1 MAPLLEQA
9 GDVAAWKPRSALLGV
24 LLANRYRITQS
35 IGQGSTGA
43 VYRADDLLMN
53 RPVAVRILVPSL
65 AQNPAL
71 VSRIRARI
79 DRNVKIQQQQPDA
92 LVNLVDAFDV
102 GMTLEGELFI
112 VTDFLDGD
120 HLSAMLERG
129 GRLPW
134 SRARHL
140 FIRLSQL
147 LQALH
152 ERGIVLGTLQA
163 QHCYAVRNRPK
174 NEAIKI
180 VSTAVFE
187 HIAANLGP
195 GAGEVGAQMARYAA
209 PEQGCGEPIDI
220 RTDVYSLG
228 IIAYELL
235 TGKLPFNDT
244 NPIRLVAQ
252 HLHAAPTPLR
262 QAAPD
267 AEIPAAVEE
276 VVLKALAKS
285 PADRH
290 PSMEAFAAALSA
302 IPADE
307 PGTPV
312 ATVAATTAA
321 AAPAEPAPAPSPP
334 PPPPA
339 PAKPLASS
347 LPVSS
352 DNLSAPVPPVSSA
365 AAAGAVVEES
375 PPRPNAAPAKIAPS
389 VVMRGLIDAPATP
402 PAPPPAPPTSIAP
415 PPPVGPRRPPSIA
428 VPTLIPSPR
437 RPSEPVAAAPVSPAM
452 SEGTA
457 EKAAAAE
464 TPPPP
469 PAPPASAPEP
479 VAAEPPPPAAAPAAA
494 EQAAVAAVAAAPAAA
509 PVAAASVAAASVAAA
524 SGAAEPVAP
533 APAAP
538 APVAP
543 APAVAASPPPP
554 AAAPVTP
561 APVAP
566 APVAPA
572 PVAPAPVAPAPVAPA
587 PLAAAPVTPAPVA
600 AEPPPPPAPAPEP
613 APAVVAAAPPPPAP
627 SDRPAEAPRPAEIV
641 RMPAPGDSARAAA
654 SESMRAPVPADSL
667 RAPAPADSAR
677 AAAPADSARARAP
690 AAEIVAVPSA
700 LSSQPEEIQP
710 TASVSARR
718 VAAADVHPEALR
730 AAALRQSQS
739 GERLTSSAELRPT
752 ESIIAELPKR
762 KTPWVAIVGLGAALA
777 AGAAAYIQTEPE
789 IAPQGNRSVTPPP
802 AKVEPKPAPQVK
814 AEPPPTPTKVE
825 PPPPDP
831 VPIVAP
837 PPDPEPPPP
846 DVEAEEPKKKKKKR
860 TKAAEPEEEEEDLFD
875 QVRKHMEAKKAQEEA
890 YKKAAEAGTSLPGPA
905 PTPAATSPTPA
916 PAPKPAAEDN
926 ATKAKDAL
934 ERARQAAQQGNHP
947 LAYSLAKQANTLA
960 RTQEA
965 IELMGVSACKAGNAD
980 NAKSAAD
987 QLTGARR
994 SAVYSA
1000 CAGNGITL

>member
-65 AQNPAL
+65 AQNPAM

-195 GAGEVGAQMARYAA
+195 GAGEVGVQMARYAA

-220 RTDVYSLG
+220 RTDVYSFG

-235 TGKLPFNDT
+235 TGKVPFNET

-252 HLHAAPTPLR
+252 HLHATPTPLR

-290 PSMEAFAAALSA
+290 PSMEAFVAALSA

-307 PGTPV
+307 AGTPV
-312 ATVAATTAA
+312 AVA
-321 AAPAEPAPAPSPP
+321 AAPAEPPPAPTPPP

-339 PAKPLASS
+339 KPLAST

-365 AAAGAVVEES
+365 AAAGAAVEE
-375 PPRPNAAPAKIAPS
+375 PPALPTTAPAKIAPS
-389 VVMRGLIDAPATP
+389 VVMRGLIDAPASP
-402 PAPPPAPPTSIAP
+402 PAPPPPPSTSIAP

-428 VPTLIPSPR
+428 MPTLIPSQR
-437 RPSEPVAAAPVSPAM
+437 RPSEPVAAAPASPAM
-452 SEGTA
+452 SEGAADKPA
-457 EKAAAAE
+457 EAPAPAAPAAAQ
-464 TPPPP
+464 PPPP
-469 PAPPASAPEP
+469 PPVAAAPEPTPVAAAPAPAPEPPPAAPVAAAP
-479 VAAEPPPPAAAPAAA
+479 VAAEPPAP
-494 EQAAVAAVAAAPAAA
+494 VAAA
-509 PVAAASVAAASVAAA
+509 PVAAAPVAAAPV
-524 SGAAEPVAP
+524 AAEP
-533 APAAP
+533 P
-538 APVAP
+538 APVAAAPVTPVAAPDTP
-543 APAVAASPPPP
+543 APV

-561 APVAP
+561 APVAAAPVTP
-566 APVAPA
+566 APV
-572 PVAPAPVAPAPVAPA
+572 
-587 PLAAAPVTPAPVA
+587 AAAPVTPAPVA
-600 AEPPPPPAPAPEP
+600 AEPPS
-613 APAVVAAAPPPPAP
+613 PPPPAP
-627 SDRPAEAPRPAEIV
+627 EPTAAVVAPVPPPPPFSSDRPAEAPRPAEIV
-641 RMPAPGDSARAAA
+641 RIPAPGDSARAAA
-654 SESMRAPVPADSL
+654 SESMRGPVPADSV
-667 RAPAPADSAR
+667 RAPAPADST
-677 AAAPADSARARAP
+677 RAR
-690 AAEIVAVPSA
+690 AAEIVAVPAA
-700 LSSQPEEIQP
+700 LSSQPAEEIHP
-710 TASVSARR
+710 AASVSARR

-777 AGAAAYIQTEPE
+777 AGAAAYIQTEPQV
-789 IAPQGNRSVTPPP
+789 APQGNRAVTPPP
-802 AKVEPKPAPQVK
+802 AKVEPKATPTPAKV
-814 AEPPPTPTKVE
+814 EPPPTPAKVE

-846 DVEAEEPKKKKKKR
+846 DVESEEPKKKKKRKA
-860 TKAAEPEEEEEDLFD
+860 KAAEPEEEEEDLFD

-890 YKKAAEAGTSLPGPA
+890 YRKAAEAGTSLPGP
-905 PTPAATSPTPA
+905 PTPAATNPTPA
-916 PAPKPAAEDN
+916 PTPKPPVEDN
-926 ATKAKDAL
+926 ATKAKDTL
-934 ERARQAAQQGNHP
+934 DRARQAAQQGNHP
-947 LAYSLAKQANTLA
+947 LAYSLAKQANGLT

-980 NAKSAAD
+980 NARSAAD

>member
-220 RTDVYSLG
+220 RTDVYSFG

-235 TGKLPFNDT
+235 TGRVPFNDT

-252 HLHAAPTPLR
+252 HLHATPTPLR

-290 PSMEAFAAALSA
+290 PSMEAFVAALSA

-307 PGTPV
+307 AGTP
-312 ATVAATTAA
+312 AVAAAVA
-321 AAPAEPAPAPSPP
+321 AEPAPAPTPP

-339 PAKPLASS
+339 PPKPLAST

-365 AAAGAVVEES
+365 AAAGAAVEEAHPLPS
-375 PPRPNAAPAKIAPS
+375 TAPAKIAPS

-402 PAPPPAPPTSIAP
+402 PAPPPSPPTSIAP

-437 RPSEPVAAAPVSPAM
+437 KPSEPVAAAPASPAM
-452 SEGTA
+452 SEGTS
-457 EKAAAAE
+457 EKAAEPTAPAPAE
-464 TPPPP
+464 APLPPPP
-469 PAPPASAPEP
+469 PFAATPEP
-479 VAAEPPPPAAAPAAA
+479 TPPPPPPAAAAPAAP
-494 EQAAVAAVAAAPAAA
+494 EPAAPAPVAAEPVTPAPAAAA
-509 PVAAASVAAASVAAA
+509 PVAAAPVAAAPAT
-524 SGAAEPVAP
+524 P
-533 APAAP
+533 APAAAEP
-538 APVAP
+538 APATPVAAEPIAAAVTAAVAPVTPAPVAAAPVAP
-543 APAVAASPPPP
+543 APV

-561 APVAP
+561 APV
-566 APVAPA
+566 
-572 PVAPAPVAPAPVAPA
+572 
-587 PLAAAPVTPAPVA
+587 AAAPVTPAPVA
-600 AEPPPPPAPAPEP
+600 AEPPLPPAPEP

-641 RMPAPGDSARAAA
+641 RIPAPGDSARAAA
-654 SESMRAPVPADSL
+654 SESMRASVLHDSMRAPADSL
-667 RAPAPADSAR
+667 RAPAPADSVR
-677 AAAPADSARARAP
+677 APAPADSGRARAP

-700 LSSQPEEIQP
+700 LSSQPDELPP
-710 TASVSARR
+710 TASMSARR

-789 IAPQGNRSVTPPP
+789 LAPQGNRAVTPPP
-802 AKVEPKPAPQVK
+802 AKVEPKPEPPVK

-825 PPPPDP
+825 APPPDP
-831 VPIVAP
+831 APIVAP
-837 PPDPEPPPP
+837 PADPEPPPA
-846 DVEAEEPKKKKKKR
+846 DVETEEPKKKKKKR
-860 TKAAEPEEEEEDLFD
+860 AKAAEPEEEEEDLFD

-890 YKKAAEAGTSLPGPA
+890 YRKAAEAGTSLPGPA

-916 PAPKPAAEDN
+916 PAPKPAAEDP
-926 ATKAKDAL
+926 ATKAKDTL
-934 ERARQAAQQGNHP
+934 DRARQAAQQGNHP
-947 LAYSLAKQANTLA
+947 LAYSLAKQANSLA

>member
-1 MAPLLEQA
+1 MAPSLEQA
-9 GDVAAWKPRSALLGV
+9 GDVAAWKPRSALLGT

-53 RPVAVRILVPSL
+53 RPVAIRILVPSL

-79 DRNVKIQQQQPDA
+79 DRNIKVQQQQPDA

-220 RTDVYSLG
+220 RTDVYSFG

-235 TGKLPFNDT
+235 TGRVPFNDS

-252 HLHAAPTPLR
+252 HLHATATPLR

-267 AEIPAAVEE
+267 ADIPAAVEE

-302 IPADE
+302 IPAD
-307 PGTPV
+307 
-312 ATVAATTAA
+312 ASDS
-321 AAPAEPAPAPSPP
+321 AAPVVAVLEPASPPAPP

-339 PAKPLASS
+339 PAKPLAST

-365 AAAGAVVEES
+365 AAAGAAVEE
-375 PPRPNAAPAKIAPS
+375 PPAPTPSTAPAKIAPS
-389 VVMRGLIDAPATP
+389 VVMRVVDA
-402 PAPPPAPPTSIAP
+402 PAPPPAPPPPPTAIAP
-415 PPPVGPRRPPSIA
+415 PPLVGPKRPPTLSL
-428 VPTLIPSPR
+428 PTLIPSPQPR
-437 RPSEPVAAAPVSPAM
+437 APEPAPAAPVSSAMSEAPADKPADKPAEAPAVAAAPEPPPPPAAPPAP
-452 SEGTA
+452 EPEPA
-457 EKAAAAE
+457 PAAAAPPPPPPAAP
-464 TPPPP
+464 PPPP
-469 PAPPASAPEP
+469 PAPEPIAAAVPAPAEPAPAPAPVEP
-479 VAAEPPPPAAAPAAA
+479 VAAA
-494 EQAAVAAVAAAPAAA
+494 
-509 PVAAASVAAASVAAA
+509 
-524 SGAAEPVAP
+524 
-533 APAAP
+533 
-538 APVAP
+538 
-543 APAVAASPPPP
+543 
-554 AAAPVTP
+554 
-561 APVAP
+561 
-566 APVAPA
+566 
-572 PVAPAPVAPAPVAPA
+572 
-587 PLAAAPVTPAPVA
+587 
-600 AEPPPPPAPAPEP
+600 APAPEP
-613 APAVVAAAPPPPAP
+613 APAVVTAVQPTPDLA
-627 SDRPAEAPRPAEIV
+627 DRPKEPPRPAEIIRIPAPGESARIRASELARAAAAAESARGLV
-641 RMPAPGDSARAAA
+641 PADSGRAPAPGDSVRGPAAG
-654 SESMRAPVPADSL
+654 DSV

-677 AAAPADSARARAP
+677 APAPVAEIIAVPPPVTAAPEEVAP
-690 AAEIVAVPSA
+690 ASWSA
-700 LSSQPEEIQP
+700 
-710 TASVSARR
+710 ARKA
-718 VAAADVHPEALR
+718 AAADVPPEALR
-730 AAALRQSQS
+730 AAALRQSA
-739 GERLTSSAELRPT
+739 ERVTSSAEMRPT

-762 KTPWVAIVGLGAALA
+762 RTPWFAIIGLGAAIA

-789 IAPQGNRSVTPPP
+789 LAPQAGRAAPQPP
-802 AKVEPKPAPQVK
+802 AKAEPKPT
-814 AEPPPTPTKVE
+814 PPPTKVE
-825 PPPPDP
+825 TPPTPPVKVEAPP
-831 VPIVAP
+831 VETPAIVAP
-837 PPDPEPPPP
+837 PPDPEPQPPP
-846 DVEAEEPKKKKKKR
+846 EAEEPKKKKKKAR
-860 TKAAEPEEEEEDLFD
+860 KNTEPEEEEEDLFD

-890 YKKAAEAGTSLPGPA
+890 YKKAAEAGTSLPGP
-905 PTPAATSPTPA
+905 PTPAPTPA
-916 PAPKPAAEDN
+916 PAVKPVEDN
-926 ATKAKDAL
+926 ATKAKDTL
-934 ERARQAAQQGNHP
+934 DRARQAAAQGNYT

-965 IELMGVSACKAGNAD
+965 IELMGVSACKSGNAD
-980 NAKSAAD
+980 NARSAAD
-987 QLTGARR
+987 QLSGARR

>member
-9 GDVAAWKPRSALLGV
+9 SDVAAWKPRSALLGT

-43 VYRADDLLMN
+43 VYRAEDLLMN

-65 AQNPAL
+65 AQNPTV

-79 DRNVKIQQQQPDA
+79 DRNIKIQQQQPDA

-163 QHCYAVRNRPK
+163 RHCYAVRNRPK

-195 GAGEVGAQMARYAA
+195 GAGEVGTQMARYAA
-209 PEQGCGEPIDI
+209 PEQGCGEPTDI

-235 TGKLPFNDT
+235 TGKLPFNET

-252 HLHAAPTPLR
+252 HLHATPLPLR
-262 QAAPD
+262 QVAPD
-267 AEIPAAVEE
+267 ADIPAAVEE
-276 VVLKALAKS
+276 VVLKALSKS

-307 PGTPV
+307 AGAPTTATGAF
-312 ATVAATTAA
+312 ATV
-321 AAPAEPAPAPSPP
+321 APAEPLPSTPP
-334 PPPPA
+334 PPPP
-339 PAKPLASS
+339 PKPLAST

-352 DNLSAPVPPVSSA
+352 DNLSAPVPSVSSA
-365 AAAGAVVEES
+365 AAAAAVEEPS
-375 PPRPNAAPAKIAPS
+375 PSTSGAAPAKIAPS

-402 PAPPPAPPTSIAP
+402 PGPPPPPPTSIAP

-437 RPSEPVAAAPVSPAM
+437 RPSEPVASAPVPSAM
-452 SEGTA
+452 SESAADKPTEAPVAA
-457 EKAAAAE
+457 EPPPAPAPEAPPAATPVAAALATPAAPETPVAAEQPPAAAEPPAPAAAEPPAPAAAEPPVAAAEPPPPSAAELPPPPPFAAE

-469 PAPPASAPEP
+469 PHYAAETPPPP
-479 VAAEPPPPAAAPAAA
+479 PPYAAEPPP
-494 EQAAVAAVAAAPAAA
+494 
-509 PVAAASVAAASVAAA
+509 
-524 SGAAEPVAP
+524 AP
-533 APAAP
+533 API
-538 APVAP
+538 
-543 APAVAASPPPP
+543 
-554 AAAPVTP
+554 AAA
-561 APVAP
+561 
-566 APVAPA
+566 
-572 PVAPAPVAPAPVAPA
+572 
-587 PLAAAPVTPAPVA
+587 
-600 AEPPPPPAPAPEP
+600 PPPPPAPAAEPTVAAVPPPSAKP
-613 APAVVAAAPPPPAP
+613 APL
-627 SDRPAEAPRPAEIV
+627 PAEII
-641 RMPAPGDSARAAA
+641 RIPAPG
-654 SESMRAPVPADSL
+654 ESMRASLSDSMRASAESLRAAIPADSMRAPIAADSV
-667 RAPAPADSAR
+667 RAPAPADSTR
-677 AAAPADSARARAP
+677 AAAPADSMRAP
-690 AAEIVAVPSA
+690 ISSDSARVRAAEIVAVPAA
-700 LSSQPEEIQP
+700 LSAKPDEASAA
-710 TASVSARR
+710 ASVSARR
-718 VAAADVHPEALR
+718 VAAADVAPETLR

-762 KTPWVAIVGLGAALA
+762 RTPWVAIVGLGAALA

-789 IAPQGNRSVTPPP
+789 VAPQANRAVTPPP
-802 AKVEPKPAPQVK
+802 AKIEPKTAPPVK
-814 AEPPPTPTKVE
+814 ADPTPIPAKVE

-837 PPDPEPPPP
+837 PPDPEPAPR
-846 DVEAEEPKKKKKKR
+846 DVESEEPKKKKKRRAKS
-860 TKAAEPEEEEEDLFD
+860 TEPEEEEEDLFD

-905 PTPAATSPTPA
+905 PTPANAMPA
-916 PAPKPAAEDN
+916 PAPKPAVEDN
-926 ATKAKDAL
+926 ATKAKDTL
-934 ERARQAAQQGNHP
+934 DRARQAAQQSNHP
-947 LAYSLAKQANTLA
+947 LAYSLAKQANALA
-960 RTQEA
+960 RSQDA

-980 NAKSAAD
+980 NARSAAD

>member
-1 MAPLLEQA
+1 MASSLEQA
-9 GDVAAWKPRSALLGV
+9 GDVAAWKPRSALLGT

-53 RPVAVRILVPSL
+53 RPVAIRILVPSL

-79 DRNVKIQQQQPDA
+79 DRNIKVQQQQPDA

-220 RTDVYSLG
+220 RTDVYSFG

-235 TGKLPFNDT
+235 TGRLPFNDS

-252 HLHAAPTPLR
+252 HLHATPTPLR
-262 QAAPD
+262 QVAPD
-267 AEIPAAVEE
+267 ADIPAAVEE

-302 IPADE
+302 IPADASD
-307 PGTPV
+307 TAAPV
-312 ATVAATTAA
+312 AAV
-321 AAPAEPAPAPSPP
+321 PEPAPPPAPPP
-334 PPPPA
+334 PAPPPPA
-339 PAKPLASS
+339 PAKPLAST

-352 DNLSAPVPPVSSA
+352 DTLSAPVPPVSSA

-375 PPRPNAAPAKIAPS
+375 PAPTPSTAPAKIAPS
-389 VVMRGLIDAPATP
+389 VVMRVVDA
-402 PAPPPAPPTSIAP
+402 PAPPPAPPPPPAAIAP
-415 PPPVGPRRPPSIA
+415 PPLVGPKRPPTLSL
-428 VPTLIPSPR
+428 PTLIPSPQPR
-437 RPSEPVAAAPVSPAM
+437 
-452 SEGTA
+452 
-457 EKAAAAE
+457 
-464 TPPPP
+464 
-469 PAPPASAPEP
+469 APE
-479 VAAEPPPPAAAPAAA
+479 
-494 EQAAVAAVAAAPAAA
+494 
-509 PVAAASVAAASVAAA
+509 
-524 SGAAEPVAP
+524 P

-538 APVAP
+538 APSAMSEAPADKPADKPVEPVAAAPEPPPAAPPAPEPEP
-543 APAVAASPPPP
+543 APAAAATPPPPP
-554 AAAPVTP
+554 AAPPQPPP
-561 APVAP
+561 APEPIAAAVPAPAEPAPAP
-566 APVAPA
+566 APVE
-572 PVAPAPVAPAPVAPA
+572 
-587 PLAAAPVTPAPVA
+587 PVA
-600 AEPPPPPAPAPEP
+600 AAAPAPAPEP
-613 APAVVAAAPPPPAP
+613 APAVVTAVQPTPDPA
-627 SDRPAEAPRPAEIV
+627 DRPKEPPRPAEII
-641 RMPAPGDSARAAA
+641 RIPAPGESARLRASELARAAA
-654 SESMRAPVPADSL
+654 AAESARGLVPADSGRGPAAGDSVRGPAAGDSV

-677 AAAPADSARARAP
+677 APAPVAEIAAVSPPVTPPPEEAAPAPATAP
-690 AAEIVAVPSA
+690 RKAV
-700 LSSQPEEIQP
+700 
-710 TASVSARR
+710 
-718 VAAADVHPEALR
+718 AADVPPEALR
-730 AAALRQSQS
+730 AAALRQSS
-739 GERLTSSAELRPT
+739 ERITSSAEMRPT

-762 KTPWVAIVGLGAALA
+762 RTPWFAIIGLGAAIA
-777 AGAAAYIQTEPE
+777 AGTAAYIQTEPE
-789 IAPQGNRSVTPPP
+789 LAPQAGRAAPQPP
-802 AKVEPKPAPQVK
+802 AKTEPKS
-814 AEPPPTPTKVE
+814 PPPTKVE
-825 PPPPDP
+825 APPTPPVKVEAPP
-831 VPIVAP
+831 VETPAIVAP
-837 PPDPEPPPP
+837 PPDPEPQPPP
-846 DVEAEEPKKKKKKR
+846 EAEEPKKKKKKQR
-860 TKAAEPEEEEEDLFD
+860 RNTEPEEEEEDLFD

-890 YKKAAEAGTSLPGPA
+890 YKKAAEAGTSLPA
-905 PTPAATSPTPA
+905 PTPTPASAPA
-916 PAPKPAAEDN
+916 PAVKPVEDN
-926 ATKAKDAL
+926 ATRAKDTL
-934 ERARQAAQQGNHP
+934 DRARQAAAQGNYT

-965 IELMGVSACKAGNAD
+965 IELMGVSACKSGNAD
-980 NAKSAAD
+980 NARSAAE
-987 QLTGARR
+987 QLSGARR

>member
-180 VSTAVFE
+180 VSTAVLE
-187 HIAANLGP
+187 HIATNLGP
-195 GAGEVGAQMARYAA
+195 SAGEVGVQMARYAA

-220 RTDVYSLG
+220 RTDVYSFG

-235 TGKLPFNDT
+235 TGKVPFNDT

-252 HLHAAPTPLR
+252 HLHATPMPLR

-290 PSMEAFAAALSA
+290 PSMEAFVAALSA

-307 PGTPV
+307 AGTP
-312 ATVAATTAA
+312 AVAAAVA
-321 AAPAEPAPAPSPP
+321 AEPAPAPTPP

-339 PAKPLASS
+339 PPKPLAST

-365 AAAGAVVEES
+365 AAAGAAVEEAHPLPS
-375 PPRPNAAPAKIAPS
+375 TAPAKIAPS

-402 PAPPPAPPTSIAP
+402 PGPPPPTSIAP

-428 VPTLIPSPR
+428 VPTLIPSQR
-437 RPSEPVAAAPVSPAM
+437 KPSEPVAAAPASPAM

-457 EKAAAAE
+457 EKAAEPTPPAPAE
-464 TPPPP
+464 APVPPPP
-469 PAPPASAPEP
+469 PFAAAPEP
-479 VAAEPPPPAAAPAAA
+479 TPPPPPPAAAPAAPEPAAPAPAAA
-494 EQAAVAAVAAAPAAA
+494 EPAPAAPAAAAPAAA
-509 PVAAASVAAASVAAA
+509 V
-524 SGAAEPVAP
+524 
-533 APAAP
+533 
-538 APVAP
+538 
-543 APAVAASPPPP
+543 

-561 APVAP
+561 APAAGEPTPAAPVAAAPVAP
-566 APVAPA
+566 APAAAEPTPATPVAAEPVAAAVTAAVAAPVAPA
-572 PVAPAPVAPAPVAPA
+572 PVT
-587 PLAAAPVTPAPVA
+587 AAPVTPAPVA
-600 AEPPPPPAPAPEP
+600 AEPPPPPAPAP
-613 APAVVAAAPPPPAP
+613 VTAAPPPPAP

-641 RMPAPGDSARAAA
+641 RIPAPGDSARATA
-654 SESMRAPVPADSL
+654 SESMRASVLHDSMRAPADSI
-667 RAPAPADSAR
+667 RAPAPADSVR
-677 AAAPADSARARAP
+677 APAPADSGRARAP
-690 AAEIVAVPSA
+690 AAEIVAVPAA
-700 LSSQPEEIQP
+700 LSSQPDELPP
-710 TASVSARR
+710 TASMSARR
-718 VAAADVHPEALR
+718 VAAADVHPDALR

-762 KTPWVAIVGLGAALA
+762 KTPWVAIIGLGAALA

-789 IAPQGNRSVTPPP
+789 LAPQGNRAVTPPP
-802 AKVEPKPAPQVK
+802 AKVEPKPAPPVK

-837 PPDPEPPPP
+837 PADPEPPPA
-846 DVEAEEPKKKKKKR
+846 DVETEEPKKKKKKR
-860 TKAAEPEEEEEDLFD
+860 AKAAEPEEEEEDLFD

-905 PTPAATSPTPA
+905 PTPAATNPTPA
-916 PAPKPAAEDN
+916 PAPKPAAEDP
-926 ATKAKDAL
+926 ATKAKDTL
-934 ERARQAAQQGNHP
+934 DRARQAAQQGNHP
-947 LAYSLAKQANTLA
+947 LAYSLAKQANALA